1 MRILVVRF
9 SSIGDVLQTLSVLSE
24 LRRAFPEASVH
35 MATQSR
41 FTPFFN
47 EHPMVERV
55 WTVDQ
60 KTGLKD
66 LWKLSGR
73 ISEEKFTHIYD
84 AHNNLRSRL
93 LTLMLRFRGGRFRL
107 LRRSIYRWRRFFLF
121 KFRVNLFPKPFSG
134 QMDQLRPLKGW
145 GVDVQIPKEKSLFL
159 SEGLIKSTKNSLE
172 QKGFHS
178 FIALAPSAAYP
189 LKRWPRE
196 SFERLI
202 KDSSEKFVLL
212 GGPEDHFLE
221 EMALKYPQRVI
232 NLAGKLSLM
241 ESAAVVFLS
250 EALVSNDT
258 GVMHMAEQ
266 LNHPC
271 VALMGPA
278 PFGYPSK
285 PSTLVLER
293 ELKCRPCSK
302 HGQGPCV
309 NKEFQKCLRDISV
322 SEVASAIGKVR
333 DVGFN
338 SSI

>member
-1 MRILVVRF
+1 MKILVVRF

-24 LRRAFPEASVH
+24 MRRAFPQAEIH

-47 EHPMVERV
+47 EHPIVRRV

-66 LWKLSGR
+66 LWKLSGKV
-73 ISEEKFTHIYD
+73 SQEKFTHIYD

-93 LTLMLRFRGGRFRL
+93 LTLMLRFRGQRFHS
-107 LRRSIYRWRRFFLF
+107 LRRPIYRWRRFLLF
-121 KFRVNLFPKPFSG
+121 KLRINLFPQPFSG
-134 QMDQLRPLKGW
+134 QMDQLRPLKRW
-145 GVDVQIPKEKSLFL
+145 GVDVEIPKEQSLFL
-159 SEGLIKSTKNSLE
+159 SENLIEEMKALLE
-172 QKGFHS
+172 AKGFKS
-178 FIALAPSAAYP
+178 FIAMAPSAAYP

-196 SFERLI
+196 SFEQLVSE
-202 KDSSEKFVLL
+202 SSEKFVLL
-212 GGPEDHFLE
+212 GGPEDQFLA
-221 EMALKYPQRVI
+221 EMALMHPDRVL
-232 NLAGKLSLM
+232 NLAGRLSLM

-293 ELKCRPCSK
+293 ELWCRPCSK

-309 NKEFQKCLRDISV
+309 NKEFQKCLKDISV
-322 SEVASAIGKVR
+322 GEVASAIGKVR
-333 DVGFN
+333 CL
-338 SSI
+338 I